1 MEIFLDE
8 YFNEKSLFLNIV
20 HFDVFLLLILPV
32 FWFFMALFNTMMWS
46 VHSLLLS
53 LCLFSSHA
61 FFLSLNLH
69 KFKLLIF
76 FFAPWKF
83 VSINRKKNRM
93 KKRMDLHVLQAGWT
107 IFIVFSKWWSENMG
121 VKRSFQWTIFQQ
133 QLSISWAVLDLLFF
147 FHLVFYLCLQ
157 SQPSS
162 CSCFIFLWYSNAKC
176 RLIDNEHCSFGFHCW
191 HIQN

>member
-1 MEIFLDE
+1 M
-8 YFNEKSLFLNIV
+8 
-20 HFDVFLLLILPV
+20 ILPV
-32 FWFFMALFNTMMWS
+32 FWFFTALFNTMIGS
-46 VHSLLLS
+46 VPSLLLS
-53 LCLFSSHA
+53 LCLFASHA

-93 KKRMDLHVLQAGWT
+93 KKRMDLHVPQAGWT
-107 IFIVFSKWWSENMG
+107 IFIVFSKWWSEKMG
-121 VKRSFQWTIFQQ
+121 VKRPFQWTIFQQ

-147 FHLVFYLCLQ
+147 FHLVFYLCLR

-176 RLIDNEHCSFGFHCW
+176 RLIANEHCSFGFHCW